1 MTPPPPHTPYKP
13 FPPTHT
19 NPLAPFGW
27 SCCWTC
33 CWTRSTCYWT
43 RRTITTLATGNRLP
57 RRLPTRRTRRT
68 RRTCRTCRTSSN
80 TFIGRVGRVG
90 RIGRWL
96 PQKSGNRR
104 ERNILLYN
112 FSSARIMYLK
122 YHIERWGT
130 TIMGR
135 ASHRVF
141 IHNSTNHP
149 RLPHLSLTGLCVPS
163 PGWIFLAF
171 SPILASIILLT

>member
-1 MTPPPPHTPYKP
+1 MFFNTLSGGPWRTSCSPRTWRTSCSPSLCYPKFWDQCEPSRTHRLGWIPNCEEAALDPPPPHTPYKP

-104 ERNILLYN
+104 ERNISN
-112 FSSARIMYLK
+112 MSAKPDR
-122 YHIERWGT
+122 
-130 TIMGR
+130 
-135 ASHRVF
+135 
-141 IHNSTNHP
+141 
-149 RLPHLSLTGLCVPS
+149 
-163 PGWIFLAF
+163 
-171 SPILASIILLT
+171 